1 MRLEHEPLEQF
12 TCDLLRIISRH
23 VDLNTHR
30 VFFFGSRV
38 SHKGDD
44 RSDIDVGVEGPAPI
58 PWQTWSRIEEEVD
71 DQPWLYTVDL
81 VDFKNVSEKFKNV
94 ALQQIEVINPAQFV

>member
-12 TCDLLRIISRH
+12 TNDLLRIIGRH
-23 VDLNTHR
+23 LDLNTHR

-44 RSDIDVGVEGPAPI
+44 CSDIDVGIDGPAPVPREI
-58 PWQTWSRIEEEVD
+58 WSRIEEEVD

-81 VDFKNVSEKFKNV
+81 VDFKNVSEKFRHV
-94 ALQQIEVINPAQFV
+94 ALQQIELLAP